1 MHNEEKSIIKELEDI
16 QKNLPNIIIPTMG
29 MIENNTK
36 IEINNEEFINKESIS
51 KEN

>member
-16 QKNLPNIIIPTMG
+16 QKNLPNIIIPAMG
-29 MIENNTK
+29 MLENNIK
-36 IEINNEEFINKESIS
+36 IEINNEEFINKETIS

>member
-16 QKNLPNIIIPTMG
+16 QRKLPNIIIPAMG
-29 MIENNTK
+29 MLENTVK
-36 IEINNEEFINKESIS
+36 IDINNEEFINKETIS